1 MLHLQEARK
10 VRSLRRPHRIGLAVA
25 GGGPIG
31 GIYEM
36 GALRALDEAIEGL
49 DLTRL
54 DVYVGV
60 SSGAFLAAG
69 LANRVDSGDMC
80 RMFIT
85 EEDPEHQF
93 RPEMFLKPAFFEYI
107 RRLSSLPKII
117 GEWLLD
123 VALHPGEIGWSDTL
137 GRLGSAIPTGL
148 FDNEGIE
155 RYLNGIFN
163 APGRTND
170 FRKLDRPLYVV
181 AVDLDTGHTVRFG
194 SPGDDAIPISK
205 AVQASSALP
214 GFYPPVEINGRYYV
228 DGALQR
234 TLHASVALDE
244 DIDLLLALN
253 PLVPFDASALRDRGD
268 EPPGSL
274 VDGGLP
280 RVISQTIRAMLYSRM
295 RVGFGKYDKSYD
307 HSDLV
312 LFQPDLDDSE
322 MFFTNVFSF
331 ASRRHLCEHAYSTT
345 LADLRR
351 RRKDLSPVLE
361 RHGLRLRDD
370 ILDDAQRTVWDGL
383 EGTRPPNST
392 VLTRLDRALKELEQV
407 IARTHAQR
415 RLRAR
420 SKPRAL
426 SHDSLAMVAEES
438 VID

>member
-1 MLHLQEARK
+1 MLHLQEARR
-10 VRSLRRPHRIGLAVA
+10 VRSRKHRHRIGLAVA
-25 GGGPIG
+25 GGGPVG

-36 GALRALDEAIEGL
+36 GALRALDEAIDGL

-69 LANRVDSGDMC
+69 LANRVGSDEMC

-85 EEDPEHQF
+85 EESPEHQF

-107 RRLSSLPKII
+107 RRLGSLPRIV
-117 GEWLLD
+117 GECLVDLITS
-123 VALHPGEIGWSDTL
+123 PGSVGWSESL
-137 GRLGSAIPTGL
+137 GRLGAAIPTGL

-155 RYLNGIFN
+155 RYLRGIFD
-163 APGRTND
+163 APGRSND
-170 FRKLDRPLYVV
+170 FRALDRPLYVI
-181 AVDLDTGHTVRFG
+181 AVDLDTGHAVRFG
-194 SPGDDAIPISK
+194 TKDAPNVPISK

-214 GFYPPVEINGRYYV
+214 GFYPPVEIDGRFYV

-244 DIDLLLALN
+244 DLDLLLALN

-280 RVISQTIRAMLYSRM
+280 RVMSQTIRAMLYSRM

-312 LFQPDLDDSE
+312 LFQPDPDDAE

-331 ASRRHLCEHAYSTT
+331 SSRRHLCEHAYQTT
-345 LADLRR
+345 LADLRNR
-351 RRKDLSPVLE
+351 RELLAPVLA
-361 RHGLRLRDD
+361 RHGMRLRDD

-392 VLTRLDRALKELEQV
+392 VLSRLHRALHELERVLDR
-407 IARTHAQR
+407 QR
-415 RLRAR
+415 REQPRRAR
-420 SKPRAL
+420 VRVRDDLEGARQGV
-426 SHDSLAMVAEES
+426 D
-438 VID
+438 

>member
-1 MLHLQEARK
+1 MLHLQESRRP
-10 VRSLRRPHRIGLAVA
+10 RSLRHPHRFGLAVA

-36 GALRALDEAIEGL
+36 GALRALDEAIEGI
-49 DLTRL
+49 DLTRM

-69 LANRVDSGDMC
+69 LANRIDSAELC

-85 EEDPEHQF
+85 EESPEHQF
-93 RPEMFLKPAFFEYI
+93 RPELFLKPAFFEYI
-107 RRLSSLPKII
+107 RRLGMVPKILFDC
-117 GEWLLD
+117 LLD
-123 VALHPGEIGWSDTL
+123 LALKPWSGNWSEVL

-148 FDNEGIE
+148 FDNEGVE
-155 RYLNGIFN
+155 RYLRGIFT

-170 FRKLDRPLYVV
+170 FRQLDRPLYVV
-181 AVDLDTGHTVRFG
+181 AVDLDTGHAVRFG
-194 SPGDDAIPISK
+194 SPGDNAVAISK

-214 GFYPPVEINGRYYV
+214 GFYPPVEIDSRYYV

-244 DIDLLLALN
+244 DIDLLFALN
-253 PLVPFDASALRDRGD
+253 PLVPFDASQLRDRGD
-268 EPPGSL
+268 EAPGSL

-280 RVISQTIRAMLYSRM
+280 RVMSQTIRAMLYSRM

-312 LFQPDLDDSE
+312 LFQPDSNDAL

-331 ASRRHLCEHAYSTT
+331 SSRRLLCEHAYSTT

-351 RRKDLSPVLE
+351 QRKVLTPVLA
-361 RHGLRLRDD
+361 RHGLRLRDE
-370 ILDDAQRTVWDGL
+370 IMDDEQRTVWDGL
-383 EGTRPPNST
+383 IGTKPPNST
-392 VLTRLDRALKELEQV
+392 VLSRLNRSLNELDRVLERTRRPKSRIR
-407 IARTHAQR
+407 IAARP
-415 RLRAR
+415 RL
-420 SKPRAL
+420 AL
-426 SHDSLAMVAEES
+426 SGDDLGETES
-438 VID
+438 AD

>member
-1 MLHLQEARK
+1 MLHLQEARRI
-10 VRSLRRPHRIGLAVA
+10 RSLRRPHRIGLAVA
-25 GGGPIG
+25 GGGPVG

-36 GALRALDEAIEGL
+36 GALRALDEAIDGL

-69 LANRVDSGDMC
+69 LANRVDSAEMC

-85 EEDPEHQF
+85 EESPEHQF
-93 RPEMFLKPAFFEYI
+93 RPELFLKPAFFEYI
-107 RRLSSLPKII
+107 RRLGSVPKIL
-117 GEWLLD
+117 GEWLVDL
-123 VALHPGEIGWSDTL
+123 LTSPGSVGWSETL
-137 GRLGSAIPTGL
+137 GRLGAAIPTGL

-155 RYLNGIFN
+155 RYLRGIFT
-163 APGRTND
+163 APGRSND
-170 FRKLDRPLYVV
+170 FRALDRPLYVI
-181 AVDLDTGHTVRFG
+181 AVDLDTGHAVRFG
-194 SPGDDAIPISK
+194 STDASNVPISK

-214 GFYPPVEINGRYYV
+214 GFYPPVEIDGRFYV

-244 DIDLLLALN
+244 DLDLLLALN
-253 PLVPFDASALRDRGD
+253 PLVPFDASRLRDRGD

-280 RVISQTIRAMLYSRM
+280 RVMSQTIRAMLYSRM

-312 LFQPDLDDSE
+312 LFQPDADDAL

-331 ASRRHLCEHAYSTT
+331 ASRRHLCEHAYQTT
-345 LADLRR
+345 LADLRNR
-351 RRKDLSPVLE
+351 RDTLGPVLQ
-361 RHGLRLRDD
+361 RHGLNLRDD
-370 ILDDAQRTVWDGL
+370 ILDDVHRTVWDGL

-392 VLTRLDRALKELEQV
+392 VLSRLHRALHELERV
-407 IARTHAQR
+407 IAAQQRMRPRSR
-415 RLRAR
+415 RMRDDLAGAR
-420 SKPRAL
+420 QGV
-426 SHDSLAMVAEES
+426 D
-438 VID
+438 

>member
-1 MLHLQEARK
+1 M
-10 VRSLRRPHRIGLAVA
+10 A

-36 GALRALDEAIEGL
+36 GALRALDEAIDGL

-69 LANRVDSGDMC
+69 LANRVDSAEMC

-85 EEDPEHQF
+85 EESPEHQF
-93 RPEMFLKPAFFEYI
+93 RPEHFLKPAFFEYI
-107 RRLSSLPKII
+107 KRASSVPGILAD
-117 GEWLLD
+117 WLLD
-123 VALHPGEIGWSDTL
+123 LAKHPRSIRWSESL

-155 RYLNGIFN
+155 RYLSGIFN
-163 APGRTND
+163 APGRSND

-181 AVDLDTGHTVRFG
+181 AVDIDTGHAVRFG

-214 GFYPPVEINGRYYV
+214 GFYPPVEIGGRFYV

-234 TLHASVALDE
+234 TLHASIALDE

-253 PLVPFDASALRDRGD
+253 PLVPFDASRIGNTNGD
-268 EPPGSL
+268 APASL
-274 VDGGLP
+274 VDGGFP
-280 RVISQTIRAMLYSRM
+280 RVISQTIRTMLYSRM
-295 RVGFGKYDKSYD
+295 RVGFGKYDKAYD

-312 LFQPDLDDSE
+312 LFQPDLDDAE

-331 ASRRHLCEHAYSTT
+331 RSRRRLCEHAYATT
-345 LADLRR
+345 LANLRL
-351 RRKDLSPVLE
+351 RKDQLGPVLE
-361 RHGLRLRDD
+361 RHGLSLREE
-370 ILDDAQRTVWDGL
+370 ILDDTERTVWDGL

-392 VLTRLDRALKELEQV
+392 LLSRLDRSLNELDRAL
-407 IARTHAQR
+407 ARTR
-415 RLRAR
+415 RLQAGRRRGSRAAA
-420 SKPRAL
+420 SA
-426 SHDSLAMVAEES
+426 
-438 VID
+438 I

>member
-1 MLHLQEARK
+1 MLHLQEARRT
-10 VRSLRRPHRIGLAVA
+10 RSLSSPHRIGLAVA

-36 GALRALDEAIEGL
+36 GALRALDEAIDGL

-69 LANRVDSGDMC
+69 LANRVDSAEMC

-85 EEDPEHQF
+85 EESPEHQF
-93 RPEMFLKPAFFEYI
+93 RPEHFLKPAFYEYI
-107 RRLSSLPKII
+107 KRLSTVPGILAD
-117 GEWLLD
+117 WLVDL
-123 VALHPGEIGWSDTL
+123 ALHPRSVRWSESL
-137 GRLGSAIPTGL
+137 GRLGAAIPTGL

-155 RYLNGIFN
+155 RYLSGIFN
-163 APGRTND
+163 APGRSND

-181 AVDLDTGHTVRFG
+181 AVDIDTGHAVRFG
-194 SPGDDAIPISK
+194 SASDNTVPISK

-234 TLHASVALDE
+234 TLHASIALDE

-253 PLVPFDASALRDRGD
+253 PLVPFDASRMRDRGD
-268 EPPGSL
+268 EPPASL
-274 VDGGLP
+274 VDGGFP

-295 RVGFGKYDKSYD
+295 RVGFGKYDKAYD

-312 LFQPDLDDSE
+312 LFQPDLDDAE

-331 ASRRHLCEHAYSTT
+331 SSRRRLCEHAYATT
-345 LADLRR
+345 LADLRLR
-351 RRKDLSPVLE
+351 REQLTPVLE
-361 RHGLRLRDD
+361 RHGLSLRDD
-370 ILDDAQRTVWDGL
+370 ILEDTERTVWDGL

-392 VLTRLDRALKELEQV
+392 LLSRLDRSLNELDRAL
-407 IARTHAQR
+407 ARTR
-415 RLRAR
+415 RLQEGRKRVPNSRRKTA
-420 SKPRAL
+420 SIEQFTENA
-426 SHDSLAMVAEES
+426 SAN
-438 VID
+438 

>member
-1 MLHLQEARK
+1 MRHR
-10 VRSLRRPHRIGLAVA
+10 HRIGLAVA
-25 GGGPIG
+25 GGGPVG

-69 LANRVDSGDMC
+69 LANRVGSDEMC

-85 EEDPEHQF
+85 EESPEHQF

-107 RRLSSLPKII
+107 RRLGSLPKIF
-117 GEWLLD
+117 GEWLVDLITS
-123 VALHPGEIGWSDTL
+123 PGSVGWSESL
-137 GRLGSAIPTGL
+137 GRLGAAIPTGL

-155 RYLNGIFN
+155 RYLRGIFD
-163 APGRTND
+163 APGRSND
-170 FRKLDRPLYVV
+170 FRALDRPLYVV
-181 AVDLDTGHTVRFG
+181 AVDLDSGHAVRFG
-194 SPGDDAIPISK
+194 TSEAPNVPISK

-214 GFYPPVEINGRYYV
+214 GFYPPVEIDGRYYV

-244 DIDLLLALN
+244 DLDLLLALN

-280 RVISQTIRAMLYSRM
+280 RVMSQTIRAMLYSRM

-312 LFQPDLDDSE
+312 LFQPDPDDAE

-331 ASRRHLCEHAYSTT
+331 SSRRHLCEHAYQTT
-345 LADLRR
+345 LADLRNR
-351 RRKDLSPVLE
+351 RELLAPVLE
-361 RHGLRLRDD
+361 RHGLKLRDD

-392 VLTRLDRALKELEQV
+392 VLSRLHRALHELERVLDR
-407 IARTHAQR
+407 QR
-415 RLRAR
+415 RQVPRRMRVRDDLAGAR
-420 SKPRAL
+420 QGV
-426 SHDSLAMVAEES
+426 D
-438 VID
+438 

>member
-1 MLHLQEARK
+1 
-10 VRSLRRPHRIGLAVA
+10 VA
-25 GGGPIG
+25 GGGPVG

-36 GALRALDEAIEGL
+36 GALRALDEAVEGL

-69 LANRVDSGDMC
+69 LANRVGSDEMC

-85 EEDPEHQF
+85 EESPEHQF
-93 RPEMFLKPAFFEYI
+93 RPEMFLRPAFFEYI
-107 RRLSSLPKII
+107 RRLGSLPKIV
-117 GEWLLD
+117 GEWLVDLITS
-123 VALHPGEIGWSDTL
+123 PGAVGWSESL
-137 GRLGSAIPTGL
+137 GRLGAAIPTGL

-155 RYLNGIFN
+155 RYLRGIFD
-163 APGRTND
+163 APGRSND
-170 FRKLDRPLYVV
+170 FRALDRPLYVI
-181 AVDLDTGHTVRFG
+181 AVDLDTGHAVRFG
-194 SPGDDAIPISK
+194 STEAPNVPISK

-214 GFYPPVEINGRYYV
+214 GFYPPVEIGGRHYV

-244 DIDLLLALN
+244 DLDLLLALN

-280 RVISQTIRAMLYSRM
+280 RVMSQTIRAMLYSRM

-312 LFQPDLDDSE
+312 LFQPDPDDAE

-331 ASRRHLCEHAYSTT
+331 SSRRHLCEHAYQTT
-345 LADLRR
+345 LADLRNR
-351 RRKDLSPVLE
+351 RELLSPVLE
-361 RHGLRLRDD
+361 RHGLKLRDD

-392 VLTRLDRALKELEQV
+392 VLSRLHRALHELERVLDR
-407 IARTHAQR
+407 QR
-415 RLRAR
+415 RSLPSRSRDDLEGAR
-420 SKPRAL
+420 QGV
-426 SHDSLAMVAEES
+426 D
-438 VID
+438 

>member
-1 MLHLQEARK
+1 MLHLQEARR
-10 VRSLRRPHRIGLAVA
+10 VRSLRHRHRIGLAVA
-25 GGGPIG
+25 GGGPVG

-49 DLTRL
+49 DLNRL

-69 LANRVDSGDMC
+69 LANRVGSDEMC

-85 EEDPEHQF
+85 EESPDHQF
-93 RPEMFLKPAFFEYI
+93 RPELFLKPAFYEYI
-107 RRLSSLPKII
+107 RRLGALPKIVV
-117 GEWLLD
+117 EWLLD
-123 VALHPGEIGWSDTL
+123 VLTSPGGRGWSETL
-137 GRLGSAIPTGL
+137 GRLGAAIPTGL

-155 RYLNGIFN
+155 RYLRGIFS
-163 APGRTND
+163 APGRSND
-170 FRKLDRPLYVV
+170 FRDLDRPLYVI
-181 AVDLDTGHTVRFG
+181 AVDLDTGHAVRFG
-194 SPGDDAIPISK
+194 SREAPNVPISK

-214 GFYPPVEINGRYYV
+214 GFYPPVEIDGRWYV

-244 DIDLLLALN
+244 DLDLLLALN

-280 RVISQTIRAMLYSRM
+280 RVMSQTIRAMLYSRM

-312 LFQPDLDDSE
+312 LFQPDPDDAE

-331 ASRRHLCEHAYSTT
+331 SSRRHLCEHAYQTT
-345 LADLRR
+345 LADLRNR
-351 RRKDLSPVLE
+351 RDLLGPVLE
-361 RHGLRLRDD
+361 RHGLRLRDE
-370 ILDDAQRTVWDGL
+370 ILDDVQRTVWDGL

-392 VLTRLDRALKELEQV
+392 VLSRLHRALYELERV
-407 IARTHAQR
+407 IERQPRSRPRRAQLSDDLAGARAGV
-415 RLRAR
+415 
-420 SKPRAL
+420 
-426 SHDSLAMVAEES
+426 D
-438 VID
+438 